1 MCFSKNGMTLR
12 NPKQNLRKESWLRT
26 SGTTE
31 WDKLGQVGVVGQMG
45 QGAGGLQDLSGTSR
59 TRRRGSSDLRG
70 TSGTQTMGLSTW
82 TIPLVPNGTTRPWK
96 LLSIPTKQF
105 TNFRTKIVGGEPQ
118 LFLIKIWNHFQIF
131 QFKGLL
137 TWPMLKFM
145 GKDFPS
151 NVIVGPFEGSHRIAA
166 VRHPW
171 LISGGGLSKTRGGF
185 SAEC

>member
-1 MCFSKNGMTLR
+1 MFFEKWNDTE
-12 NPKQNLRKESWLRT
+12 NPKKKSEKRELAQ
-26 SGTTE
+26 
-31 WDKLGQVGVVGQMG
+31 DKWYNRRGQVGTSWSRGTNG
-45 QGAGGLQDLSGTSR
+45 TRRRGSSDLSGTSR

-70 TSGTQTMGLSTW
+70 TSGTKTMGLSTW

-105 TNFRTKIVGGEPQ
+105 TNFRTNIVGGEPQ

-131 QFKGLL
+131 QFKGLS